1 MYPPLFVS
9 DIKENKRD
17 KSKIG
22 KIGKIGKIDKK
33 LCKELCG
40 VFTCISG
47 VCVAYLIFFTHVIN
61 SELNMNMTLF

>member
-17 KSKIG
+17 KSKI
-22 KIGKIGKIDKK
+22 DKK

-40 VFTCISG
+40 VFACLSC

-61 SELNMNMTLF
+61 SEIGTNYTFF

>member
-17 KSKIG
+17 ESN
-22 KIGKIGKIDKK
+22 IDKK

-40 VFTCISG
+40 VFTCLSC
-47 VCVAYLIFFTHVIN
+47 VCVLYLIFFTHVIN
-61 SELNMNMTLF
+61 DEIGMNMTLF

>member
-9 DIKENKRD
+9 DIKENEKD
-17 KSKIG
+17 ES
-22 KIGKIGKIDKK
+22 KIDKK

-40 VFTCISG
+40 VFTCISA
-47 VCVAYLIFFTHVIN
+47 VCVLYLIFFTHVIN

>member
-9 DIKENKRD
+9 DIKENK
-17 KSKIG
+17 S
-22 KIGKIGKIDKK
+22 KIGKIDKK

-40 VFTCISG
+40 VFSCLSCVCIL
-47 VCVAYLIFFTHVIN
+47 YLIFFTHVIN